1 MEDDGAYGG
10 DYEYMEGRELSSPT
24 KDSIVYVFR
33 WRVKWEQSSD
43 EEVWLLNKCSA
54 FLKISI
60 LRQTR
65 DTKFEDSVL
74 CVCLASY
81 SL

>member
-24 KDSIVYVFR
+24 KDSIVYVYVFR

-43 EEVWLLNKCSA
+43 EEVWLFKQMFCLFEAQYFKTNKRHG
-54 FLKISI
+54 IW
-60 LRQTR
+60 R
-65 DTKFEDSVL
+65 L
-74 CVCLASY
+74 CVMCMLGF
-81 SL
+81 L

>member
-43 EEVWLLNKCSA
+43 EEVWLFKQMFCL
-54 FLKISI
+54 
-60 LRQTR
+60 
-65 DTKFEDSVL
+65 FEVQYFKTNNRHEIWRL
-74 CVCLASY
+74 CVMCMFGFL
-81 SL
+81 